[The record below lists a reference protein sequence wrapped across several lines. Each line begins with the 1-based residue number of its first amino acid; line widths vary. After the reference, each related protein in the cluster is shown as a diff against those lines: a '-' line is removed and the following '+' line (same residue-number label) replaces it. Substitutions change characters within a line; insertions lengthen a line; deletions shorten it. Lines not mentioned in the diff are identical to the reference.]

1 MNREKRKVCLLI
13 KHLFPTLNISYFFV
27 SVSLQ
32 LWRLLT
38 MKNRGIEKDNTCYI
52 ANISDFMSL

>member
-13 KHLFPTLNISYFFV
+13 KHLLSTLNISYFFV